1 MKKKFHNLCYLLNYA
16 WSKSKLLFLTTS
28 LKNIFRALFPLTNV
42 VGIGLVVDALT
53 TGKTE
58 WEIGSVIL
66 FYVIFNLA
74 ISLLSSVLTLWD
86 DNAVRYASDLT
97 QRDYMNDAIYINYH
111 FAQDRTVLN
120 LKQRSML
127 AQPVWLLSDLGKFL
141 RYFVQFAGIAYIF
154 SMLSPIFLLIIT
166 ATSAVSVII
175 SFKRHAIDFE
185 LKNNMTEHDRKLSYL
200 YTVMT
205 DLKYAKEIRI
215 GGASELLEKKYQS
228 TVKEQIKKMKVF
240 FDKCMGMNMIS
251 AVMTVIQTVSM
262 YLYFSFEM
270 YSSHITL
277 SEYTVLLAATT
288 LLASNLIDFFDNIA
302 KINKTLK
309 YTDIFREYRTYL
321 KDHST
326 IAQSRF
332 LPPVEMNMQNVEI
345 TFHNVSFTYPET
357 TRKIL
362 HHLNFTVRN
371 GEKIGI
377 VGLNGSGK
385 TTLVKLLC
393 RLYEPTEGYI
403 TLNGMDIRNIPITQY
418 TEYLG
423 IVLQDFMLFA
433 YSVKENIVFDKSFD
447 EKKFEQS
454 IEKSGLKAKISSLN
468 CGASTSISKILDENG
483 IDFSGGEGQKLAL
496 ARALYK
502 DVSFLILD
510 EPTSALDPIAEYE
523 LFKNFSDISEG
534 KTTFFISHRLSST
547 RFCDRIFVLDDGM
560 ICKSG
565 NHDELLQK
573 KGVYAEL
580 YESQAKYY
588 RKEAGNARRKLLAYP
603 SFFHSQ
609 AQLNGEVDL
618 KQFLSK

>member
-1 MKKKFHNLCYLLNYA
+1 MGKKA
-16 WSKSKLLFLTTS
+16 WEQYDTAQLEQLEALAKRYRRFL
-28 LKNIFRALFPLTNV
+28 
-42 VGIGLVVDALT
+42 D

-58 WEIGSVIL
+58 REIGSVIL

-74 ISLLSSVLTLWD
+74 ISLLSSVLTLCD
-86 DNAVRYASDLT
+86 DNAVSYASDLT
-97 QRDYMNDAIYINYH
+97 QRDYMDDAIYINYH

-141 RYFVQFAGIAYIF
+141 RFFVQFAGIAYIF
-154 SMLSPIFLLIIT
+154 SVLSPIFLLIIT

-175 SFKRHAIDFE
+175 SFKHHAIDFE
-185 LKNNMTEHDRKLSYL
+185 LKNNMTEHDRKLAYL
-200 YTVMT
+200 YTAMI

-215 GGASELLEKKYQS
+215 GGASDLLEKKYQF
-228 TVKEQIKKMKVF
+228 TLKEQIKKMKVF

-251 AVMTVIQTVSM
+251 SIMTVVQTVSM
-262 YLYFSFEM
+262 YLYFSYEM

-309 YTDIFREYRTYL
+309 YTDIFRDYRTYL

-332 LPPVEMNMQNVEI
+332 LPPVEMDMQNVEI
-345 TFHNVSFTYPET
+345 TFHNVSFVYPGTPRE
-357 TRKIL
+357 IL
-362 HHLNFTVRN
+362 HDLSFTARN

-385 TTLVKLLC
+385 TTLIKLLC
-393 RLYEPTEGYI
+393 RLYEPTSGFI
-403 TLNGMDIRNIPITQY
+403 TLNGIDIRNIPITQY

-433 YSVKENIVFDKSFD
+433 YSVKENIVFDKPFD
-447 EKKFEQS
+447 EEKLEQS
-454 IEKSGLKAKISSLN
+454 LEKSGLKSKITAFHD
-468 CGASTSISKILDENG
+468 GVATSISKILDENG

-502 DVSFLILD
+502 NASFLILD

-523 LFKNFSDISEG
+523 LFKNFSDIADG

-547 RFCDRIFVLDDGM
+547 RFCDRIFVLRDGV
-560 ICKSG
+560 ICESG
-565 NHDELLQK
+565 THDELLQK
-573 KGVYAEL
+573 SDVYAEL
-580 YESQAKYY
+580 YELQAKYY
-588 RKEAGNARRKLLAYP
+588 RKEKKA
-603 SFFHSQ
+603 
-609 AQLNGEVDL
+609 
-618 KQFLSK
+618 